1 MLSSWKRIYRET
13 FLGWN
18 FPPFQYDVKMY
29 WLLYIQTYLS
39 INAFKII
46 NTQPLLFDRCLDS
59 KQSKHLLWTSY
70 QSGGRFK
77 YEHCHV
83 RGSIKIAKLLNSKY
97 NLQWNDYNL
106 NSRSLEM
113 SSLIFIFRLDFWI
126 VIHLWNRLYSS
137 FYILGRAKP
146 VPPPRSHSLEQHNYA
161 DHKKQPTTA
170 TGKDTKDKGNPF
182 QEVHIKE
189 ESLERHT
196 FLW

>member
-1 MLSSWKRIYRET
+1 MANFASFVNKCWLGSENELNLGSRIWGCVLRTLSTK
-13 FLGWN
+13 
-18 FPPFQYDVKMY
+18 
-29 WLLYIQTYLS
+29 YIS
-39 INAFKII
+39 F
-46 NTQPLLFDRCLDS
+46 
-59 KQSKHLLWTSY
+59 

-77 YEHCHV
+77 YAHCHV
-83 RGSIKIAKLLNSKY
+83 RQYKIAKLLNSKY

-106 NSRSLEM
+106 ISRSLEM

-170 TGKDTKDKGNPF
+170 TGKGTKDKNNPF
-182 QEVHIKE
+182 APSQKY
-189 ESLERHT
+189 
-196 FLW
+196 